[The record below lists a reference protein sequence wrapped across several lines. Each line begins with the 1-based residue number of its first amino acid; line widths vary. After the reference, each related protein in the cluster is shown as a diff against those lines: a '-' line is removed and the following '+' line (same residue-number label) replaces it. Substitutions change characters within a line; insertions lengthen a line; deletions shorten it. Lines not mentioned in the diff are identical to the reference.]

1 MIRDVSVKPAKA
13 GAPRNVGSVPR
24 QRATARPPQQRP
36 VARVPYG
43 DTPVPRVKRA
53 PQERGIGA
61 VPNPRKPKLTR
72 RASGGALGDLF
83 AIFRDLPRP
92 ARPGPRLGRKRMA
105 VKGRRP

>member
-1 MIRDVSVKPAKA
+1 MIREVS
-13 GAPRNVGSVPR
+13 GSRAPRNVGSVPR
-24 QRATARPPQQRP
+24 QRATARPPHQRP
-36 VARVPYG
+36 VARVPHG

-61 VPNPRKPKLTR
+61 VPNPRKPKLV
-72 RASGGALGDLF
+72 RASRGALGDLF

-92 ARPGPRLGRKRMA
+92 SRPAPRLGRKRIT